1 MNFEHV
7 ETVNELQ
14 TVIRI
19 DGLSRPTTLLHVTD
33 SHMNATDATEGEEA
47 WAQAY
52 AGHHFDEIG
61 TRSNFELALS
71 YAEERPVDGVALTGD
86 IVNGATAGNLAY
98 LERRL
103 ERLRVPLLYTPG
115 NHDWE
120 VCGEPWGEETRRK
133 HVGKFARIAG
143 GDPSFGVRQVNG
155 VLMIG
160 VDNST
165 YQISPDQLQK
175 FHVELERGL
184 PVLLFMHIPLYVPSL
199 LKDVLQ
205 MWGSPIMMNA
215 EGWDDKSLARWQ
227 VEPAANATREFHRLL
242 LDNPKGNLVGI
253 FCGHVHFPHNDAIG
267 RGSRQYVTKPGFQ
280 GGYRMIRLVPG
291 K

>member
-1 MNFEHV
+1 VNFEHSN
-7 ETVNELQ
+7 TVNELQ
-14 TVIRI
+14 TVIKI
-19 DGLSRPTTLLHVTD
+19 KGLSCPTTILHITD
-33 SHMNATDATEGEEA
+33 SHINATDATEGEEA
-47 WAQAY
+47 WAGAY
-52 AGHHFDEIG
+52 AGHHFDEIAA
-61 TRSNFELALS
+61 RSHFETALA
-71 YAEERPVDGVALTGD
+71 YAKERSVDGVVLTGD
-86 IVNGATAGNLAY
+86 IVNGATVGNLDY
-98 LERRL
+98 LGHRL
-103 ERLRVPLLYTPG
+103 GQLPMPLLYTPG

-120 VCGEPWGEETRRK
+120 MFGEPWGEETRRK

-143 GDPSFGVRQVNG
+143 GDPSFSVRQLNG
-155 VLMIG
+155 ILIIG

-175 FHVELERGL
+175 FHAELERRL

-215 EGWDDKSLARWQ
+215 EGWDDRSLERWRIQ
-227 VEPAANATREFHRLL
+227 SATDKTREFHRLL
-242 LDNPKGNLVGI
+242 LDNPKGNLVGV
-253 FCGHVHFPHNDAIG
+253 FCGHVHFPHSDAFG
-267 RGSRQYVTKPGFQ
+267 LGSRQYVTKPGFQ